1 MDNECHANICAFVQN
16 SPDSPYNEK
25 KSKFVNF
32 LKKFQSSGE
41 LSEEDVIAFVK
52 DNAIKYK
59 VPKEV
64 EFISAIPKLP
74 SGKIQRKVLRDAEK
88 EKREATKDS

>member
-1 MDNECHANICAFVQN
+1 M
-16 SPDSPYNEK
+16 
-25 KSKFVNF
+25 
-32 LKKFQSSGE
+32 E
-41 LSEEDVIAFVK
+41 LSEEDVIAFVR
-52 DNAIKYK
+52 DSATKYK